1 MIKRI
6 ALADFIAFALA
17 NLWIQYDAIRFSH
30 DSVVM
35 TAWALTFLAFPIVAL
50 AKKGK
55 DIEKDKNINILW
67 LYTIAAFGL
76 IKLYLSNGF

>member
-55 DIEKDKNINILW
+55 DIEKDKNINYKSSFSFSDQKIEDW
-67 LYTIAAFGL
+67 DQKKDT
-76 IKLYLSNGF
+76 